1 MSPFWTKETPCPFW
15 VYLEKMPLQRDWLI
29 IMLNGVDTISAISFT
44 TFDDRWSQPALYL
57 GLRPWMIF
65 SISDGFVYWKWND
78 DLPGDDIY
86 IYIYVEG
93 CFIRNINF
101 TGKTRPY
108 FSEVLIEFIS
118 DIFSTTH
125 IFPIIQKVSWK
136 FDFWFLFIHNIFKS
150 VPPFPDISFSK
161 PMGIML
167 YFRSPNTL
175 SEIAVVYL

>member
-1 MSPFWTKETPCPFW
+1 MGSIL
-15 VYLEKMPLQRDWLI
+15 YR
-29 IMLNGVDTISAISFT
+29 
-44 TFDDRWSQPALYL
+44 LYL
-57 GLRPWMIF
+57 LQLLTIDDHNPHFIWAWGLEW
-65 SISDGFVYWKWND
+65 SLVYQMGSCTENEMTTY
-78 DLPGDDIY
+78 PATIYIY